1 MSIQNKQPS
10 INSLNRN
17 HNNQLVLYD
26 YNDKY
31 DNQTNSLAITEMD
44 LFVKFGKYLNDS
56 FGFKTFNQYFLICK
70 KFKNDLNLILLDY
83 YEDLDFND
91 VDNQMVNL
99 KKLIILIDNLQFNI
113 MDLNIHSDKYYNN
126 RFSNYFRISKSNIND
141 LDPEHFQSTISKVQF
156 DWTIKIKNM
165 ENLYNQLFNKN
176 TEITKHKNILMSG
189 FHKMIKYFN
198 NDDKINNYEVNH
210 QSTENLLLPL
220 ND

>member
-1 MSIQNKQPS
+1 
-10 INSLNRN
+10 
-17 HNNQLVLYD
+17 
-26 YNDKY
+26 
-31 DNQTNSLAITEMD
+31 
-44 LFVKFGKYLNDS
+44 
-56 FGFKTFNQYFLICK
+56 
-70 KFKNDLNLILLDY
+70 
-83 YEDLDFND
+83 
-91 VDNQMVNL
+91 MVNL

-198 NDDKINNYEVNH
+198 NDDKINNYDNYEVNY
-210 QSTENLLLPL
+210 QSIKNLLLPL
-220 ND
+220 DD